1 MATVALAKHARVA
14 DVSVASFPPTSKKL
28 PPPLSLSVS
37 LYVMVNS
44 ILPFT
49 KYAGLPVINKY
60 VKGTVEAIVK
70 LYTHSLDY
78 N

>member
-14 DVSVASFPPTSKKL
+14 DVSGASSPPTSKKL
-28 PPPLSLSVS
+28 SPPLSLSVS
-37 LYVMVNS
+37 LYVVVNS

-49 KYAGLPVINKY
+49 KYEGLPVINKY